1 MSTRLAEDRIF
12 YKRNHPLLYLVK
24 ERENAGPGKIVQSR
38 SGIFYVLVVIV
49 IFFSLGIM
57 LNIGLKIQQVNYER
71 QKIEI
76 DEMIAIEKERA
87 DRIQLKISELKSP
100 GRIITAAEND
110 LGMQIADDV
119 RIMEI
124 TSGISK
130 QEDMVVDYIARNTS
144 SVESV
149 QYDNFLGTIYSIKD
163 IVMVVSEGV
172 LTFFIP

>member
-71 QKIEI
+71 QKIEV